1 MPRRT
6 PAPSPAP
13 RRHTSTRRPRNAAD
27 SRQRILNAAATE
39 FALRGFAAA
48 GVDRIAA
55 RARLNKAMIYYHFQ
69 SKQNLYR
76 TVLRDVF
83 GAMGAHLQTIADSPD
98 TPFAK
103 LDHFVQAFVD
113 QGARVPHFAPII
125 LREIAEGG
133 RRLDEETYTLMVRIV
148 RTMTGIVNEGRA
160 AGQFN
165 DVDPILLYLTTV
177 WPIMV
182 YLATEPIRHTMA
194 RIAKIDSARFEPD
207 RFITHLQTLN
217 RRTLSARPATGQRA
231 ADVSLRHRSN
241 GDSL

>member
-1 MPRRT
+1 MPARATTSPPPRR
-6 PAPSPAP
+6 
-13 RRHTSTRRPRNAAD
+13 RRNAAD
-27 SRQRILNAAATE
+27 SRQRILAAAATE

-76 TVLRDVF
+76 SVLADIF
-83 GAMGAHLQTIADSPD
+83 GAMGAHLQSIAASPE
-98 TPFAK
+98 PPAAK
-103 LDHFVQAFVD
+103 LDRFVQIFVD
-113 QGARVPHFAPII
+113 EGTRAPHFAPII

-148 RTMTGIVNEGRA
+148 RAMTGIVTEGRA

-194 RIAKIDSARFEPD
+194 RVAKIDIARFEPD
-207 RFITHLQTLN
+207 RFVRHLQALN
-217 RRTLSARPATGQRA
+217 RNTLSIRTGTT
-231 ADVSLRHRSN
+231 RSTAHA
-241 GDSL
+241 S